1 MISFKC
7 YSLSLKFCF
16 LFEDK
21 IRIKSSNSVFMINR
35 YWTFICSKPQLYNV
49 LGATWTMDYPCSL
62 QFSTFPSEVWLY
74 GVTFLLTY
82 NLTFDSKPSFNFSIF
97 EISNFCLK
105 IAKQCYL
112 FTKLIIVLFELL
124 PSLWQSSTS
133 LLVNF
138 NFCEFLY
145 HQFNFSTE
153 LSITLF

>member
-1 MISFKC
+1 MSLELHELWIIPALFNSLHFQAKC
-7 YSLSLKFCF
+7 
-16 LFEDK
+16 
-21 IRIKSSNSVFMINR
+21 
-35 YWTFICSKPQLYNV
+35 
-49 LGATWTMDYPCSL
+49 
-62 QFSTFPSEVWLY
+62 WLY

-153 LSITLF
+153 LSITLFQKINDYAFNAHNTFIH